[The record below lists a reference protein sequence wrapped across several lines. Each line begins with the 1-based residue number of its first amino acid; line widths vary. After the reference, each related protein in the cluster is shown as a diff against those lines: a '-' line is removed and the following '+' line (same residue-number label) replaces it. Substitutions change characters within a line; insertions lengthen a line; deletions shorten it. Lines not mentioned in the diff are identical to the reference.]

1 MNRRGQ
7 TNTLLDKIKKTKIP
21 VEYFAPEDIDYIIH
35 CMVQIFTRCVVKK
48 W

>member
-21 VEYFAPEDIDYIIH
+21 VAYFAPKDIDYIIDL
-35 CMVQIFTRCVVKK
+35 MVRIFK
-48 W
+48 